1 MFGRRRRPLMR
12 AAVVGGV
19 AYHAGKRGQQS
30 REEDYDRDA
39 RIAELEAQQAAQPAP
54 APAAAPQTDMVEQ
67 LQKLAALK
75 DQGILTQAE
84 FDAQKAKLLAGV
96 SGAARDCP
104 SARCNCSCSGSTAPA
119 STARSCRSSSGSRK
133 RTSSG

>member
-1 MFGRRRRPLMR
+1 M
-12 AAVVGGV
+12 ADGGLFQV
-19 AYHAGKRGQQS
+19 LPSRSTSPFSSRCRTQSERTTARVCRAGKRGQQS

-96 SGAARDCP
+96 S
-104 SARCNCSCSGSTAPA
+104 
-119 STARSCRSSSGSRK
+119 
-133 RTSSG
+133 